1 MKRLVN
7 WVKGYVGMSL
17 EKEKKN
23 QLDERQK
30 KKKKKIKKIRY
41 KQ

>member
-17 EKEKKN
+17 EKEKKKKKN
-23 QLDERQK
+23 QLDERQ
-30 KKKKKIKKIRY
+30 KKIKKIRY